1 MDQNTLNKKN
11 IKVQQKKAYTKPIL
25 TQVHLVADEA
35 VLALC
40 KTGSA
45 LGRADCLAAGGYLT
59 CISSATS

>member
-1 MDQNTLNKKN
+1 MDQNTMKNYIKAQPKKS
-11 IKVQQKKAYTKPIL
+11 YTKPIL

-45 LGRADCLAAGGYLT
+45 IGRLDCLAAGGYLT

>member
-1 MDQNTLNKKN
+1 MDQISMQNNNNEQLKRT
-11 IKVQQKKAYTKPIL
+11 YTKPVV

-45 LGRADCLAAGGYLT
+45 IARLDCLAAGGYLT

>member
-1 MDQNTLNKKN
+1 MDQYTLNKKK
-11 IKVQQKKAYTKPIL
+11 IKAHPKKAYTKPIL
-25 TQVHLVADEA
+25 TQVHLAADEA

-45 LGRADCLAAGGYLT
+45 LGLNDCFLQGMT

>member
-1 MDQNTLNKKN
+1 MDQNTVTKLKITGQHKKD
-11 IKVQQKKAYTKPIL
+11 YSKPIV

-45 LGRADCLAAGGYLT
+45 IGRLDCLAAGGYLT